1 MTRSSLE
8 SAAAA
13 RTAPRASGGL
23 PLWRKSLRDSRIGLL
38 GWLLGNVGAILLYLP
53 FYPSIGANTD
63 MQAFFTDFPPEVVNL
78 FGLDQLGSGAAYAQ
92 ATYFGLTAFLLLAIA
107 AISWGAS
114 AIAGDEESGVLEL
127 TLAHAVGR
135 SQLVLERALSI
146 VTRLVIV
153 IAVASLTIWLLNGP
167 AELDLRP
174 GNLVAVSLSLLGL
187 TLVVG
192 FAALAAG
199 AISGRRSVAT
209 SVGAGV
215 AVLAYVLD
223 AVSQT
228 AGVPW
233 LAAISPYAWA
243 FGDSPIQAGFDWSGL
258 ALLFGATAL
267 LLIVA
272 RAAFR
277 RRDVGT

>member
-1 MTRSSLE
+1 MTRNQLG
-8 SAAAA
+8 SAAGGG
-13 RTAPRASGGL
+13 RAL
-23 PLWRKSLRDSRIGLL
+23 PLLRKSLRDARLGLL
-38 GWLLGNVGAILLYLP
+38 GWTLGNVGAILLYLP
-53 FYPSIGANTD
+53 FYPSIGANSD

-78 FGLDQLGSGAAYAQ
+78 FGLDQMGSGAAYTQ

-114 AIAGDEESGVLEL
+114 AIAGDEESGTLEL
-127 TLAHAVGR
+127 TLAHGVGR

-146 VTRLVIV
+146 VTRVVVI
-153 IAVASLTIWLLNGP
+153 IAVASLSIWLLNGP
-167 AELDLRP
+167 AELDLEA
-174 GNLVAVSLSLLGL
+174 GNLMAVALALLGL

-192 FAALAAG
+192 LASLAAG

-209 SVGAGV
+209 AVGAGV

-228 AGVPW
+228 ANVPW
-233 LAAISPYAWA
+233 LAAISPYTWA
-243 FGDSPIQAGFDWSGL
+243 FGDSPIQSGFDWSGL
-258 ALLFGATAL
+258 ALLFGAAAL

-272 RAAFR
+272 LAAFR